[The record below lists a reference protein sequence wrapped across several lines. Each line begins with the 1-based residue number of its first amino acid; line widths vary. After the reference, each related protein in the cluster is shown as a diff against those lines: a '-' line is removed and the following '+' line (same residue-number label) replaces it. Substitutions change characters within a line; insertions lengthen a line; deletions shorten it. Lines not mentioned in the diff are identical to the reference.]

1 MPLPRSS
8 PGGVGVG
15 DGVGVRVGDGVG
27 VGAGVELGVGVGV
40 GVGCLACATGENAK
54 QTTTSG
60 TRKTASLDG
69 DLPIDFIKR
78 GVVRIIGFIFVEVEL
93 LNCINCNPVPRRT
106 WNHPHEALR
115 KRPRFG

>member
-54 QTTTSG
+54 QTSTSG
-60 TRKTASLDG
+60 TRKTGSLDG

-93 LNCINCNPVPRRT
+93 FNCIQVRAEPEPSS
-106 WNHPHEALR
+106 
-115 KRPRFG
+115 